1 MRIITSETIVR
12 TVKNLCLR
20 ANKFLPSD
28 IKLTLDTAYDYEISP
43 NGKRAIGNII
53 DNYKVSQQTSLPICQ
68 DTGMVVVFA
77 EIGQD
82 VHIVGELF
90 EDAINEGVRQ
100 AYQQGNLRMSVV
112 NDPLNRVNSQDNTP
126 AIVHIRL
133 VPGNSIT
140 LTVIPQ
146 GAGSENA
153 SSLKMF
159 HPSATR
165 EDIIRYVV
173 SCAWASAATPRC
185 VPCLPKRRSAAT
197 CSPITRNCS
206 TPIWKAKSSTGST
219 ALASVPRIWAAASP
233 RWRSTSSPTP
243 PTLPA
248 GSGQPGLPRHPPRHR
263 GHLTDLKM
271 DNKKEPSQEGSFFV
285 ALLCVVQFFQG
296 LHRPVDAQF
305 LLWLGFACRDGDGLA
320 VPV

>member
-140 LTVIPQ
+140 LTLIPQ

-173 SCAWASAATPRC
+173 SCVQENRGRSCTPLIIGVGIGGNTEMC
-185 VPCLPKRRSAAT
+185 TLLAK
-197 CSPITRNCS
+197 
-206 TPIWKAKSSTGST
+206 KALCRDLFTYNKKLFYTDMESEILDRVNRLGIGPEDMGGSVT
-219 ALASVPRIWAAASP
+219 ALAVNIISYPTHVAS
-233 RWRSTSSPTP
+233 
-243 PTLPA
+243 LPVA
-248 GSGQPGLPRHPPRHR
+248 VNLGCHVTRHA
-263 GHLTDLKM
+263 T
-271 DNKKEPSQEGSFFV
+271 EV
-285 ALLCVVQFFQG
+285 I
-296 LHRPVDAQF
+296 
-305 LLWLGFACRDGDGLA
+305 
-320 VPV
+320 

>member
-1 MRIITSETIVR
+1 MRTITSETIVR

-173 SCAWASAATPRC
+173 SCVQENRGRSCTPLIIGVGIGGNTEMC
-185 VPCLPKRRSAAT
+185 TLLAK
-197 CSPITRNCS
+197 
-206 TPIWKAKSSTGST
+206 KALCRDLFTYNKKLFYTDMESEILDRVNRLGIGPEDMGGSVT
-219 ALASVPRIWAAASP
+219 ALAVNIISCPTHVAS
-233 RWRSTSSPTP
+233 
-243 PTLPA
+243 LPVA
-248 GSGQPGLPRHPPRHR
+248 VNLGCHVTRHA
-263 GHLTDLKM
+263 T
-271 DNKKEPSQEGSFFV
+271 EV
-285 ALLCVVQFFQG
+285 I
-296 LHRPVDAQF
+296 
-305 LLWLGFACRDGDGLA
+305 
-320 VPV
+320 

>member
-1 MRIITSETIVR
+1 MRFITSETIVR

-173 SCAWASAATPRC
+173 SCVQENRGRSCTPLIIGVGIGGNTEMC
-185 VPCLPKRRSAAT
+185 TLLAK
-197 CSPITRNCS
+197 
-206 TPIWKAKSSTGST
+206 KALCRDLFTYNKKLFYTDMESEILDRVNRLGIGPEDMGGSVT
-219 ALASVPRIWAAASP
+219 ALAVNIISYPTHVAS
-233 RWRSTSSPTP
+233 
-243 PTLPA
+243 LPVA
-248 GSGQPGLPRHPPRHR
+248 VNLGCHVTRHA
-263 GHLTDLKM
+263 T
-271 DNKKEPSQEGSFFV
+271 EV
-285 ALLCVVQFFQG
+285 I
-296 LHRPVDAQF
+296 
-305 LLWLGFACRDGDGLA
+305 
-320 VPV
+320 

>member
-112 NDPLNRVNSQDNTP
+112 NDPLNRVNSQDN
-126 AIVHIRL
+126 IRL

-173 SCAWASAATPRC
+173 SCVQENRGRSCTPLIIGVGIGGNTEMC
-185 VPCLPKRRSAAT
+185 TLLAK
-197 CSPITRNCS
+197 
-206 TPIWKAKSSTGST
+206 KALCRDLFTYNKKLFYTDMESEILDRVNRLGIGPEDMGGSVT
-219 ALASVPRIWAAASP
+219 ALAVNIISYPTHVAS
-233 RWRSTSSPTP
+233 
-243 PTLPA
+243 LPVA
-248 GSGQPGLPRHPPRHR
+248 VNLGCHVTRHA
-263 GHLTDLKM
+263 T
-271 DNKKEPSQEGSFFV
+271 EV
-285 ALLCVVQFFQG
+285 I
-296 LHRPVDAQF
+296 
-305 LLWLGFACRDGDGLA
+305 
-320 VPV
+320 

>member
-90 EDAINEGVRQ
+90 EDAIHEGVRQ

-146 GAGSENA
+146 GAGSENS

-173 SCAWASAATPRC
+173 SCVQENHGRSCTPLIIGVGIGGNTEMC
-185 VPCLPKRRSAAT
+185 TLLAK
-197 CSPITRNCS
+197 
-206 TPIWKAKSSTGST
+206 KALCRDLFTYNKKLFYTDMESEILDRVNRLGIGPEDMGGSVT
-219 ALASVPRIWAAASP
+219 ALAVNIISYPTHIAS
-233 RWRSTSSPTP
+233 
-243 PTLPA
+243 LPVA
-248 GSGQPGLPRHPPRHR
+248 VNLGCHVTRHA
-263 GHLTDLKM
+263 T
-271 DNKKEPSQEGSFFV
+271 EV
-285 ALLCVVQFFQG
+285 I
-296 LHRPVDAQF
+296 
-305 LLWLGFACRDGDGLA
+305 
-320 VPV
+320 

>member
-43 NGKRAIGNII
+43 NSKRAIGNII

-140 LTVIPQ
+140 MTVIPQ

-173 SCAWASAATPRC
+173 SCVQENRGRSCTPLIIGVGIGGNTEMC
-185 VPCLPKRRSAAT
+185 TLLAK
-197 CSPITRNCS
+197 
-206 TPIWKAKSSTGST
+206 KA
-219 ALASVPRIWAAASP
+219 LCR
-233 RWRSTSSPTP
+233 
-243 PTLPA
+243 
-248 GSGQPGLPRHPPRHR
+248 
-263 GHLTDLKM
+263 DLFTY
-271 DNKKEPSQEGSFFV
+271 NKKLFYTDMESEILDRVNRLGIGPEDMGGSV
-285 ALLCVVQFFQG
+285 TV
-296 LHRPVDAQF
+296 
-305 LLWLGFACRDGDGLA
+305 LA
-320 VPV
+320 VNIISYPTHVASLPVAVNLGCHVTRHATEVI

>member
-1 MRIITSETIVR
+1 MRIIASETIVR

-140 LTVIPQ
+140 MTVIPQ

-165 EDIIRYVV
+165 EDIIRYVA
-173 SCAWASAATPRC
+173 SCVQENRGRSCTPLIIGVGIGGNTEMC
-185 VPCLPKRRSAAT
+185 TLLAK
-197 CSPITRNCS
+197 
-206 TPIWKAKSSTGST
+206 KALCRDLFTYNKKLFYTDMESEILDRVNRLGIGPEDMGGSVT
-219 ALASVPRIWAAASP
+219 ALAVNIISYPTHVAS
-233 RWRSTSSPTP
+233 
-243 PTLPA
+243 LPVA
-248 GSGQPGLPRHPPRHR
+248 VNLGCHVTRHA
-263 GHLTDLKM
+263 T
-271 DNKKEPSQEGSFFV
+271 EV
-285 ALLCVVQFFQG
+285 I
-296 LHRPVDAQF
+296 
-305 LLWLGFACRDGDGLA
+305 
-320 VPV
+320 

>member
-100 AYQQGNLRMSVV
+100 AYQQGNLRMTVV

-173 SCAWASAATPRC
+173 SCVQENRGRSCTPLIIGVGIGGNTEMC
-185 VPCLPKRRSAAT
+185 TLLAK
-197 CSPITRNCS
+197 
-206 TPIWKAKSSTGST
+206 KALCRDLFTYNKKLFYTDMESEILDRVNRLGIGPEDMGGSVT
-219 ALASVPRIWAAASP
+219 ALAVNIISYPTHVAS
-233 RWRSTSSPTP
+233 
-243 PTLPA
+243 LPVA
-248 GSGQPGLPRHPPRHR
+248 VNLGCHVTRHA
-263 GHLTDLKM
+263 T
-271 DNKKEPSQEGSFFV
+271 EV
-285 ALLCVVQFFQG
+285 I
-296 LHRPVDAQF
+296 
-305 LLWLGFACRDGDGLA
+305 
-320 VPV
+320 

>member
-1 MRIITSETIVR
+1 MRIIASETIVR

-100 AYQQGNLRMSVV
+100 AYQKGNLRMSVV

-173 SCAWASAATPRC
+173 SCVQENRGRSCTPLIIGVGIGGNTEMC
-185 VPCLPKRRSAAT
+185 TLLAK
-197 CSPITRNCS
+197 
-206 TPIWKAKSSTGST
+206 KALCRDLFTYNKKLFYTDMESEILDRVNRLGIGPEDMGGSVT
-219 ALASVPRIWAAASP
+219 ALAVNIISYPTHVAS
-233 RWRSTSSPTP
+233 
-243 PTLPA
+243 LPVA
-248 GSGQPGLPRHPPRHR
+248 VNLGCHVTRHA
-263 GHLTDLKM
+263 T
-271 DNKKEPSQEGSFFV
+271 EV
-285 ALLCVVQFFQG
+285 I
-296 LHRPVDAQF
+296 
-305 LLWLGFACRDGDGLA
+305 
-320 VPV
+320 

>member
-82 VHIVGELF
+82 VHIVGDLF

-140 LTVIPQ
+140 MTVIPQ

-173 SCAWASAATPRC
+173 SCVQENRGRSCTPLIIGVGIGGNTEMC
-185 VPCLPKRRSAAT
+185 TLLAK
-197 CSPITRNCS
+197 
-206 TPIWKAKSSTGST
+206 KALCRDLFTYNKKLFYTDMESEILDRVNRLGIGPENMGGSVT
-219 ALASVPRIWAAASP
+219 ALAVNIISYPTHVASLPVAVNLGCHVTRHKSV
-233 RWRSTSSPTP
+233 
-243 PTLPA
+243 TL
-248 GSGQPGLPRHPPRHR
+248 
-263 GHLTDLKM
+263 
-271 DNKKEPSQEGSFFV
+271 
-285 ALLCVVQFFQG
+285 
-296 LHRPVDAQF
+296 
-305 LLWLGFACRDGDGLA
+305 
-320 VPV
+320 

>member
-140 LTVIPQ
+140 MTVIPQ

-173 SCAWASAATPRC
+173 SCVQENRGRSCTPLIIGVGIGGNTEMC
-185 VPCLPKRRSAAT
+185 TLLAK
-197 CSPITRNCS
+197 
-206 TPIWKAKSSTGST
+206 KALCRDLFTYNKKLFYTDMESEILDRVNRLGIGPEDMGGSVT
-219 ALASVPRIWAAASP
+219 ALAVNIISYPTHVASLPVAVNLGCHVTRHKSV
-233 RWRSTSSPTP
+233 
-243 PTLPA
+243 TL
-248 GSGQPGLPRHPPRHR
+248 
-263 GHLTDLKM
+263 
-271 DNKKEPSQEGSFFV
+271 
-285 ALLCVVQFFQG
+285 
-296 LHRPVDAQF
+296 
-305 LLWLGFACRDGDGLA
+305 
-320 VPV
+320 

>member
-1 MRIITSETIVR
+1 MRTITSETIVR

-28 IKLTLDTAYDYEISP
+28 IKLTLDSAYDYEISP

-173 SCAWASAATPRC
+173 SCVQENRGRSCTPLIIGVGIGGNTEMC
-185 VPCLPKRRSAAT
+185 TLLAK
-197 CSPITRNCS
+197 
-206 TPIWKAKSSTGST
+206 KALCRDLFTYNKKLFYTDMESEILDRVNRLGIGPEDMGGSVT
-219 ALASVPRIWAAASP
+219 ALAVNIISYPTHVAS
-233 RWRSTSSPTP
+233 
-243 PTLPA
+243 LPVA
-248 GSGQPGLPRHPPRHR
+248 VNLGCHVTRHA
-263 GHLTDLKM
+263 T
-271 DNKKEPSQEGSFFV
+271 EV
-285 ALLCVVQFFQG
+285 I
-296 LHRPVDAQF
+296 
-305 LLWLGFACRDGDGLA
+305 
-320 VPV
+320 

>member
-140 LTVIPQ
+140 MTVIPQ

-173 SCAWASAATPRC
+173 SCVQENRGRSCTPLIIG
-185 VPCLPKRRSAAT
+185 VGIGGNTET
-197 CSPITRNCS
+197 CTLLAK
-206 TPIWKAKSSTGST
+206 KALCRDLFTYNKKLFYTDMESEILDRVNRLGIGPEDMGGSVT
-219 ALASVPRIWAAASP
+219 ALAVNIISYPTHVAS
-233 RWRSTSSPTP
+233 
-243 PTLPA
+243 LPVA
-248 GSGQPGLPRHPPRHR
+248 VNLGCHVTRHA
-263 GHLTDLKM
+263 T
-271 DNKKEPSQEGSFFV
+271 EV
-285 ALLCVVQFFQG
+285 I
-296 LHRPVDAQF
+296 
-305 LLWLGFACRDGDGLA
+305 
-320 VPV
+320 

>member
-140 LTVIPQ
+140 MTVIPQ

-173 SCAWASAATPRC
+173 SCVQENRGRSCTPLIIGVGIGGNTEMC
-185 VPCLPKRRSAAT
+185 TLLAK
-197 CSPITRNCS
+197 
-206 TPIWKAKSSTGST
+206 KALCRDLFTYNKKLFYTDMESEILDRVNRLGIGPEDMGGSVT
-219 ALASVPRIWAAASP
+219 ALAVNIISYPTHVAS
-233 RWRSTSSPTP
+233 
-243 PTLPA
+243 LPVA
-248 GSGQPGLPRHPPRHR
+248 INLGCHVTRHA
-263 GHLTDLKM
+263 T
-271 DNKKEPSQEGSFFV
+271 EV
-285 ALLCVVQFFQG
+285 I
-296 LHRPVDAQF
+296 
-305 LLWLGFACRDGDGLA
+305 
-320 VPV
+320 

>member
-43 NGKRAIGNII
+43 NGKRSIGNII

-140 LTVIPQ
+140 MTVIPQ

-173 SCAWASAATPRC
+173 SCVQENRGRSCTPLIIGVGIGGNTEMC
-185 VPCLPKRRSAAT
+185 TLLAK
-197 CSPITRNCS
+197 
-206 TPIWKAKSSTGST
+206 KALCRDLFTYNKKLFYTDMESEILDRVNRLGIGPEDMGGSVT
-219 ALASVPRIWAAASP
+219 ALAVNIISYPTHVAS
-233 RWRSTSSPTP
+233 
-243 PTLPA
+243 LPVA
-248 GSGQPGLPRHPPRHR
+248 VNLGCHVTRHA
-263 GHLTDLKM
+263 T
-271 DNKKEPSQEGSFFV
+271 EV
-285 ALLCVVQFFQG
+285 I
-296 LHRPVDAQF
+296 
-305 LLWLGFACRDGDGLA
+305 
-320 VPV
+320 

>member
-90 EDAINEGVRQ
+90 EDAISEGVRQ

-140 LTVIPQ
+140 MTVIPQ

-173 SCAWASAATPRC
+173 SCVQENRGRSCTPLIIGVGIGGNTEMCTLLAKKALCRDLFTYNKKLFYTDMESEILDRVNRLGIGPEDMGAS
-185 VPCLPKRRSAAT
+185 V
-197 CSPITRNCS
+197 
-206 TPIWKAKSSTGST
+206 T
-219 ALASVPRIWAAASP
+219 ALAVNIISYPTHVAS
-233 RWRSTSSPTP
+233 
-243 PTLPA
+243 LPVA
-248 GSGQPGLPRHPPRHR
+248 VNLGCHVTRHA
-263 GHLTDLKM
+263 T
-271 DNKKEPSQEGSFFV
+271 EV
-285 ALLCVVQFFQG
+285 I
-296 LHRPVDAQF
+296 
-305 LLWLGFACRDGDGLA
+305 
-320 VPV
+320 

>member
-82 VHIVGELF
+82 VHIMGELF

-173 SCAWASAATPRC
+173 SCVQENRGRSCTPLIIGVGIGGNTEMC
-185 VPCLPKRRSAAT
+185 TLLAK
-197 CSPITRNCS
+197 
-206 TPIWKAKSSTGST
+206 KALCRDLFTYNKKLFYTDMESEILDRVNRLGIGPEDMGGSVT
-219 ALASVPRIWAAASP
+219 ALAVNIISYPTHVAS
-233 RWRSTSSPTP
+233 
-243 PTLPA
+243 LPVA
-248 GSGQPGLPRHPPRHR
+248 VNLGCHVTRHA
-263 GHLTDLKM
+263 T
-271 DNKKEPSQEGSFFV
+271 EV
-285 ALLCVVQFFQG
+285 I
-296 LHRPVDAQF
+296 
-305 LLWLGFACRDGDGLA
+305 
-320 VPV
+320 

>member
-12 TVKNLCLR
+12 TVKHLCLR

-90 EDAINEGVRQ
+90 EDAINEGVCQ

-173 SCAWASAATPRC
+173 SCVQENRGRSCTPLIIGVGIGGNTEMC
-185 VPCLPKRRSAAT
+185 TLLAK
-197 CSPITRNCS
+197 
-206 TPIWKAKSSTGST
+206 KALCRDLFTYNKKLFYTDMESEILDRVNRLGIGPEDMGGSVT
-219 ALASVPRIWAAASP
+219 ALAVNIISYPTHVAS
-233 RWRSTSSPTP
+233 
-243 PTLPA
+243 LPVA
-248 GSGQPGLPRHPPRHR
+248 VNLGCHVTRHA
-263 GHLTDLKM
+263 T
-271 DNKKEPSQEGSFFV
+271 EV
-285 ALLCVVQFFQG
+285 I
-296 LHRPVDAQF
+296 
-305 LLWLGFACRDGDGLA
+305 
-320 VPV
+320 

>member
-140 LTVIPQ
+140 MTVIPQ

-153 SSLKMF
+153 CSLKMF

-173 SCAWASAATPRC
+173 SCVQENRGRSCTPLIIGVGIGGNTEMC
-185 VPCLPKRRSAAT
+185 TLLAK
-197 CSPITRNCS
+197 
-206 TPIWKAKSSTGST
+206 KALCRDLFTYNKKLFYTDMESEILDRVNRLGIGPEDMGGSVT
-219 ALASVPRIWAAASP
+219 ALAVNIISYPTHVAS
-233 RWRSTSSPTP
+233 
-243 PTLPA
+243 LPVA
-248 GSGQPGLPRHPPRHR
+248 VNLGCHVTRHA
-263 GHLTDLKM
+263 T
-271 DNKKEPSQEGSFFV
+271 EV
-285 ALLCVVQFFQG
+285 I
-296 LHRPVDAQF
+296 
-305 LLWLGFACRDGDGLA
+305 
-320 VPV
+320 

>member
-82 VHIVGELF
+82 VHIAGELF

-173 SCAWASAATPRC
+173 SCVQENRGRSCTPLIIGVGIGGNTEMC
-185 VPCLPKRRSAAT
+185 TLLAK
-197 CSPITRNCS
+197 
-206 TPIWKAKSSTGST
+206 KALCRDLFTYNKKLFYTDMESEILDRVNRLGIGPEDMGGSVT
-219 ALASVPRIWAAASP
+219 ALAVNIISYPTHVAS
-233 RWRSTSSPTP
+233 
-243 PTLPA
+243 LPVA
-248 GSGQPGLPRHPPRHR
+248 VNLGCHVTRHA
-263 GHLTDLKM
+263 T
-271 DNKKEPSQEGSFFV
+271 EV
-285 ALLCVVQFFQG
+285 I
-296 LHRPVDAQF
+296 
-305 LLWLGFACRDGDGLA
+305 
-320 VPV
+320 

>member
-140 LTVIPQ
+140 MTVIPQ

-173 SCAWASAATPRC
+173 NCVQENRGRSCTPLIIGVGIGGNTEMC
-185 VPCLPKRRSAAT
+185 TLLAK
-197 CSPITRNCS
+197 
-206 TPIWKAKSSTGST
+206 KALCRDLFTYNKKLFYTDMESEILDRVNRLGIGPEDMGGSVT
-219 ALASVPRIWAAASP
+219 ALAVNIISY
-233 RWRSTSSPTP
+233 PTHVAN
-243 PTLPA
+243 LPVA
-248 GSGQPGLPRHPPRHR
+248 VNLGCHVTRHA
-263 GHLTDLKM
+263 T
-271 DNKKEPSQEGSFFV
+271 EV
-285 ALLCVVQFFQG
+285 I
-296 LHRPVDAQF
+296 
-305 LLWLGFACRDGDGLA
+305 
-320 VPV
+320 

>member
-1 MRIITSETIVR
+1 MRIIASETIVR

-68 DTGMVVVFA
+68 DTGMVFVFA

-173 SCAWASAATPRC
+173 NCVQENRGRSCTPLIIGVGIGGNTEMC
-185 VPCLPKRRSAAT
+185 TLLAK
-197 CSPITRNCS
+197 
-206 TPIWKAKSSTGST
+206 KALCRDLFTYNKKLFYTDMESEILDRVNRLGIGPEDMGGSVT
-219 ALASVPRIWAAASP
+219 ALAVNIISYPTHVAS
-233 RWRSTSSPTP
+233 
-243 PTLPA
+243 LPVA
-248 GSGQPGLPRHPPRHR
+248 VNLGCHVTRHA
-263 GHLTDLKM
+263 T
-271 DNKKEPSQEGSFFV
+271 EV
-285 ALLCVVQFFQG
+285 I
-296 LHRPVDAQF
+296 
-305 LLWLGFACRDGDGLA
+305 
-320 VPV
+320 

>member
-82 VHIVGELF
+82 IHIVGELF

-140 LTVIPQ
+140 MTVIPQ

-173 SCAWASAATPRC
+173 SCVQENRGRSCTPLIIGVGIGGNTEMC
-185 VPCLPKRRSAAT
+185 TLLAK
-197 CSPITRNCS
+197 
-206 TPIWKAKSSTGST
+206 KALCRDLFTYNKKLFYTDMESEILDRVNRLGIGPEDMGGSVT
-219 ALASVPRIWAAASP
+219 ALAVNIISYPTHVAS
-233 RWRSTSSPTP
+233 
-243 PTLPA
+243 LPVA
-248 GSGQPGLPRHPPRHR
+248 VNLGCHVTRHA
-263 GHLTDLKM
+263 T
-271 DNKKEPSQEGSFFV
+271 EV
-285 ALLCVVQFFQG
+285 I
-296 LHRPVDAQF
+296 
-305 LLWLGFACRDGDGLA
+305 
-320 VPV
+320 

>member
-140 LTVIPQ
+140 MTLIPQ

-173 SCAWASAATPRC
+173 SCVQENRGRSCTPLIIGVGIGGNTEMC
-185 VPCLPKRRSAAT
+185 TLLAK
-197 CSPITRNCS
+197 
-206 TPIWKAKSSTGST
+206 KALCRDLFTYNKKLFYTDMESEILDRVNRLGIGPENMGGSVT
-219 ALASVPRIWAAASP
+219 ALAVNIISYPTHVAS
-233 RWRSTSSPTP
+233 
-243 PTLPA
+243 LPVA
-248 GSGQPGLPRHPPRHR
+248 VNLGCHVTRHA
-263 GHLTDLKM
+263 T
-271 DNKKEPSQEGSFFV
+271 EV
-285 ALLCVVQFFQG
+285 I
-296 LHRPVDAQF
+296 
-305 LLWLGFACRDGDGLA
+305 
-320 VPV
+320 

>member
-173 SCAWASAATPRC
+173 SCVQENRGRSCTPLIIGVGIGGNTEMC
-185 VPCLPKRRSAAT
+185 TLLAK
-197 CSPITRNCS
+197 
-206 TPIWKAKSSTGST
+206 KALCRDLFTYNKKLFYTDMESEILDRVNRLGIGPEDMGGSVT
-219 ALASVPRIWAAASP
+219 ALAVNII
-233 RWRSTSSPTP
+233 SSPTHVAS
-243 PTLPA
+243 LPVA
-248 GSGQPGLPRHPPRHR
+248 VNLGCHVTRHA
-263 GHLTDLKM
+263 T
-271 DNKKEPSQEGSFFV
+271 EV
-285 ALLCVVQFFQG
+285 I
-296 LHRPVDAQF
+296 
-305 LLWLGFACRDGDGLA
+305 
-320 VPV
+320 

>member
-100 AYQQGNLRMSVV
+100 AYQKGNLRMSVV

-173 SCAWASAATPRC
+173 SCVQENRGRSCTPLIIGVGIGGNTEMCTLLAKKALCRDLFTYNKKLFYTDMESEILDR
-185 VPCLPKRRSAAT
+185 VNRLGI
-197 CSPITRNCS
+197 SPEDMG
-206 TPIWKAKSSTGST
+206 GSVT
-219 ALASVPRIWAAASP
+219 ALAVNIISYPTHVAS
-233 RWRSTSSPTP
+233 
-243 PTLPA
+243 LPVA
-248 GSGQPGLPRHPPRHR
+248 VNLGCHVTRHA
-263 GHLTDLKM
+263 T
-271 DNKKEPSQEGSFFV
+271 EV
-285 ALLCVVQFFQG
+285 I
-296 LHRPVDAQF
+296 
-305 LLWLGFACRDGDGLA
+305 
-320 VPV
+320 

>member
-140 LTVIPQ
+140 MTVISQ

-165 EDIIRYVV
+165 EDIIRYVI
-173 SCAWASAATPRC
+173 SCVQENRGRSCTPLIIGVGIGGNTEMC
-185 VPCLPKRRSAAT
+185 TLLAK
-197 CSPITRNCS
+197 
-206 TPIWKAKSSTGST
+206 KALCRDLFTYNKKLFYTDMESEILDRVNRLGIGPEDMGGSVT
-219 ALASVPRIWAAASP
+219 ALAVNIISYPTHVAS
-233 RWRSTSSPTP
+233 
-243 PTLPA
+243 LPVA
-248 GSGQPGLPRHPPRHR
+248 VNLGCHVTRHA
-263 GHLTDLKM
+263 T
-271 DNKKEPSQEGSFFV
+271 EV
-285 ALLCVVQFFQG
+285 I
-296 LHRPVDAQF
+296 
-305 LLWLGFACRDGDGLA
+305 
-320 VPV
+320 

>member
-140 LTVIPQ
+140 MTVIPQ

-173 SCAWASAATPRC
+173 GCVQENGGKSCTPLIVGVGLGGDSEMAT
-185 VPCLPKRRSAAT
+185 LLAK
-197 CSPITRNCS
+197 
-206 TPIWKAKSSTGST
+206 KALCRDLFTYNKKLLYTDMESEILDRVNRLGIGPENMGGTVT
-219 ALASVPRIWAAASP
+219 ALAVNILSY
-233 RWRSTSSPTP
+233 PTHVSC
-243 PTLPA
+243 LPVA
-248 GSGQPGLPRHPPRHR
+248 VSLGCHATRHA
-263 GHLTDLKM
+263 T
-271 DNKKEPSQEGSFFV
+271 EV
-285 ALLCVVQFFQG
+285 I
-296 LHRPVDAQF
+296 
-305 LLWLGFACRDGDGLA
+305 
-320 VPV
+320 

>member
-140 LTVIPQ
+140 MTVIPQ

-173 SCAWASAATPRC
+173 SCVQENRGRSCTPLIIGVGIGGTFDKAALLAKKALMRP
-185 VPCLPKRRSAAT
+185 LD
-197 CSPITRNCS
+197 TRNPDPFYADLEKEMLEKVNALGIGPQGFGGR
-206 TPIWKAKSSTGST
+206 TT
-219 ALASVPRIWAAASP
+219 AIGLNIE
-233 RWRSTSSPTP
+233 TMPTHI
-243 PTLPA
+243 A
-248 GSGQPGLPRHPPRHR
+248 GMPCAININCHVTRHKTEV
-263 GHLTDLKM
+263 L
-271 DNKKEPSQEGSFFV
+271 
-285 ALLCVVQFFQG
+285 
-296 LHRPVDAQF
+296 
-305 LLWLGFACRDGDGLA
+305 
-320 VPV
+320 

>member
-1 MRIITSETIVR
+1 MRTIFAQQITD
-12 TVKNLCLR
+12 TVARLCIEANTRLPKDVEAALAKARAEEPWPLAKN
-20 ANKFLPSD
+20 
-28 IKLTLDTAYDYEISP
+28 TLDLLWSNLSAAKEE
-43 NGKRAIGNII
+43 N
-53 DNYKVSQQTSLPICQ
+53 LPICQ

-173 SCAWASAATPRC
+173 SCVQENRGRSCTPLIIGVGIGGNTEMC
-185 VPCLPKRRSAAT
+185 TLLAK
-197 CSPITRNCS
+197 
-206 TPIWKAKSSTGST
+206 KALCRDLFTYNKKLFYTDMESEILDRVNRLGIGPEDMGGSVT
-219 ALASVPRIWAAASP
+219 ALAVNIISYPTHVAS
-233 RWRSTSSPTP
+233 
-243 PTLPA
+243 LPVA
-248 GSGQPGLPRHPPRHR
+248 VNLGCHVTRHA
-263 GHLTDLKM
+263 T
-271 DNKKEPSQEGSFFV
+271 EV
-285 ALLCVVQFFQG
+285 I
-296 LHRPVDAQF
+296 
-305 LLWLGFACRDGDGLA
+305 
-320 VPV
+320 

>member
-133 VPGNSIT
+133 VLGNSIT

-173 SCAWASAATPRC
+173 SCVQENRGRSCTPLIIGVGIGGNTEMC
-185 VPCLPKRRSAAT
+185 TLLAK
-197 CSPITRNCS
+197 
-206 TPIWKAKSSTGST
+206 KALCRDLFTYNKKLFYTDMESEILDRVNRLGIGPEDMGGSVT
-219 ALASVPRIWAAASP
+219 ALAVNIISYPTHVAS
-233 RWRSTSSPTP
+233 
-243 PTLPA
+243 LPVA
-248 GSGQPGLPRHPPRHR
+248 VNLGCHVTRHA
-263 GHLTDLKM
+263 T
-271 DNKKEPSQEGSFFV
+271 EV
-285 ALLCVVQFFQG
+285 I
-296 LHRPVDAQF
+296 
-305 LLWLGFACRDGDGLA
+305 
-320 VPV
+320 